1 MPQIQVFLEDNQV
14 NHDLTEEKITVGRLA
29 DNTIQIDAASVSSHH
44 AELVLEGDSY
54 HLHDLGSTNGTF
66 VNNEQVTDAVLRAG
80 DEVRFGSVETVFI
93 GEEEEGAST
102 PRPESHSA
110 AVQMASQSA
119 RPENFASTSPVPKSA
134 KGKDPLAGVLYAVG
148 GLAIV
153 AFAAAAYFIATLAV

>member
-14 NHDLTEEKITVGRLA
+14 THDLTEEKITVGRLA

-44 AELVLEGDSY
+44 AELILEGDSY

-66 VNNEQVTDAVLRAG
+66 VNNEQVSDAILRAG

-93 GEEEEGAST
+93 GEEEEGASA

-119 RPENFASTSPVPKSA
+119 RPENFTSTSPVPKTA
-134 KGKDPLAGVLYAVG
+134 KGKDPLAGVLYA
-148 GLAIV
+148 LAGISIV
-153 AFAAAAYFIATLAV
+153 AFAAAAYFVATLAI